1 MKIDLKKLFMG
12 FSLGVFS
19 FLGMVFLLYK
29 MYLPAIVVIVLAFL
43 VSRKIKV
50 KRFWILLL
58 VVSFLI
64 RLAAIVVFNFPQTTD
79 FKLMYECA
87 LKFVN
92 HDFSWNSTAY
102 FMMWPYQSGYVVY
115 EGLLLKL
122 INNIYF
128 LKVLNIIYESLLVVL
143 IYYFSRIFVKDE
155 SARVAAIL
163 FMIYPYNIYLGT
175 TLANHHIAT
184 ILSYLGIV
192 FLLSRKKKPYYFIV
206 AGILIGLSNVLRPEG
221 IIIIFS
227 YLLFMIFN
235 LKKDNFKKEVLGF
248 LILLVSYGGINLICS
263 NLIILSGVNN
273 DGLKNTNPLWKFV
286 LGFNGDSCGY
296 YDSND
301 EVYINDKEKELE
313 IIKERLNPSN
323 VGRLVLCK
331 TNRMWLSNKIDV
343 KDSSYDKA
351 YYIGNIKIKFNDLA
365 NVVSLTNHYIFLFVM
380 VMMILG
386 VFRNRKDIINNES
399 LFFLIMVVV
408 AYFVFLLIEIQPRY
422 LYLIHPSIF
431 ILSAYGIEEVMK
443 KLLILWEDI

>member
-102 FMMWPYQSGYVVY
+102 FMMWPYQSGFVVY

-143 IYYFSRIFVKDE
+143 IYYFSRRFVKDE

-163 FMIYPYNIYLGT
+163 FMVYPYNIYLGT

-301 EVYINDKEKELE
+301 EVYINNKEKELE

-443 KLLILWEDI
+443 KIKLKK

>member
-102 FMMWPYQSGYVVY
+102 FMMWPYQSGFVVY

-143 IYYFSRIFVKDE
+143 IYYFSRRFVKDE

-192 FLLSRKKKPYYFIV
+192 FLLSRKKKPYYFIA

-301 EVYINDKEKELE
+301 EVYINNKEKELE

-443 KLLILWEDI
+443 KIKLKK

>member
-1 MKIDLKKLFMG
+1 
-12 FSLGVFS
+12 
-19 FLGMVFLLYK
+19 MV
-29 MYLPAIVVIVLAFL
+29 
-43 VSRKIKV
+43 
-50 KRFWILLL
+50 
-58 VVSFLI
+58 
-64 RLAAIVVFNFPQTTD
+64 
-79 FKLMYECA
+79 
-87 LKFVN
+87 
-92 HDFSWNSTAY
+92 
-102 FMMWPYQSGYVVY
+102 
-115 EGLLLKL
+115 
-122 INNIYF
+122 
-128 LKVLNIIYESLLVVL
+128 
-143 IYYFSRIFVKDE
+143 
-155 SARVAAIL
+155 
-163 FMIYPYNIYLGT
+163 YPYNIYLGT

-192 FLLSRKKKPYYFIV
+192 FLLSRKKKPYYFIA

-263 NLIILSGVNN
+263 NLIILSGVNK

-431 ILSAYGIEEVMK
+431 ILSAYEIEEVMK
-443 KLLILWEDI
+443 KIKLKK

>member
-102 FMMWPYQSGYVVY
+102 FMMWPYQSGFVVY

-143 IYYFSRIFVKDE
+143 IYYFSRRFVKDE

-248 LILLVSYGGINLICS
+248 LILLVSYEGINLICS

-431 ILSAYGIEEVMK
+431 ILSAYEIEEVMK
-443 KLLILWEDI
+443 KIKLKK

>member
-29 MYLPAIVVIVLAFL
+29 MYLPTIVVIVLAFL

-58 VVSFLI
+58 VASFLI

-102 FMMWPYQSGYVVY
+102 FMMWPYQSGFVVY

-143 IYYFSRIFVKDE
+143 IYYFSRRFVKDE

-163 FMIYPYNIYLGT
+163 FMIYPYNIYIGT

-192 FLLSRKKKPYYFIV
+192 FLLSRKKKPYYFII

-221 IIIIFS
+221 IIVIFS

-235 LKKDNFKKEVLGF
+235 LKKDNFKKELLGF

-263 NLIILSGVNN
+263 NLIILSGVNK

-331 TNRMWLSNKIDV
+331 TNKMWLSNKIDV

-365 NVVSLTNHYIFLFVM
+365 DVVSLTNHYIFLFVIA
-380 VMMILG
+380 MMILG

-431 ILSAYGIEEVMK
+431 ILSAYGIEEILK
-443 KLLILWEDI
+443 KIKLKK

>member
-1 MKIDLKKLFMG
+1 MDLKKLFMG

-102 FMMWPYQSGYVVY
+102 FMMWPYQSGFVVY

-122 INNIYF
+122 VNNIYF
-128 LKVLNIIYESLLVVL
+128 LKVLNIIYESLLVLL
-143 IYYFSRIFVKDE
+143 IYYFSRRFVKDE

-192 FLLSRKKKPYYFIV
+192 FLLSRKKKPYYFII

-221 IIIIFS
+221 IIVIFS

-248 LILLVSYGGINLICS
+248 LILVVSYGGINLIYS
-263 NLIILSGVNN
+263 NLIILSGVNK

-365 NVVSLTNHYIFLFVM
+365 DVVSLTNHYIFLFVIA
-380 VMMILG
+380 MMILG

-431 ILSAYGIEEVMK
+431 ILSAYGIEEILK
-443 KLLILWEDI
+443 KIKLKK

>member
-1 MKIDLKKLFMG
+1 MDLKKLFMG

-64 RLAAIVVFNFPQTTD
+64 RLAAIIVFNFPQTTD

-102 FMMWPYQSGYVVY
+102 FMMWPYQSGFVVY

-143 IYYFSRIFVKDE
+143 IYYFSRRFVKDE

-163 FMIYPYNIYLGT
+163 FMVYPYNIYLGT

-263 NLIILSGVNN
+263 NLIILSGVKN

-296 YDSND
+296 YDYND
-301 EVYINDKEKELE
+301 EVYINNKEKELE

-443 KLLILWEDI
+443 KIKLKK

>member
-102 FMMWPYQSGYVVY
+102 FMMWPYQSGFVVY

-143 IYYFSRIFVKDE
+143 IYYFSRRFVKDE

-263 NLIILSGVNN
+263 NLIILSGVNK

-331 TNRMWLSNKIDV
+331 TNRMLLSNKIDV

-443 KLLILWEDI
+443 KIKLKK

>member
-29 MYLPAIVVIVLAFL
+29 MYLPAIMVIVLAFL

-92 HDFSWNSTAY
+92 HDFSWNSTPY
-102 FMMWPYQSGYVVY
+102 FMMWPYQSGFVVY

-143 IYYFSRIFVKDE
+143 IYYFSRRFVKDE

-163 FMIYPYNIYLGT
+163 FTVYPYNIYLGT

-263 NLIILSGVNN
+263 NLIILSGVNK

-365 NVVSLTNHYIFLFVM
+365 DVVSLTNHYIFLFAM
-380 VMMILG
+380 AMMILG
-386 VFRNRKDIINNES
+386 AFKNRKDIINNES

-431 ILSAYGIEEVMK
+431 ILSAYGIEEILK
-443 KLLILWEDI
+443 KIKLKK

>member
-102 FMMWPYQSGYVVY
+102 FMMWPYQSGFVVY

-143 IYYFSRIFVKDE
+143 IYYFSRRFVKDE

-443 KLLILWEDI
+443 KIKLKK

>member
-19 FLGMVFLLYK
+19 FLGMAFLLYK

-102 FMMWPYQSGYVVY
+102 FMMWPYQSGFVVY

-143 IYYFSRIFVKDE
+143 IYYFSRRFVKDE

-163 FMIYPYNIYLGT
+163 FMVYPYNIYLGT

-192 FLLSRKKKPYYFIV
+192 FLLSRKKKPYYFIA

-296 YDSND
+296 YDPND

-431 ILSAYGIEEVMK
+431 ILSAYEVEEVMK
-443 KLLILWEDI
+443 KIKLKK

>member
-64 RLAAIVVFNFPQTTD
+64 RLAAIIVFNFPQTTD

-102 FMMWPYQSGYVVY
+102 FMMWPYQSGFVVY

-143 IYYFSRIFVKDE
+143 IYYFSRRFVKDE

-163 FMIYPYNIYLGT
+163 FMVYPYNIYLGT

-192 FLLSRKKKPYYFIV
+192 FLLSRKKKPCYFIA

-263 NLIILSGVNN
+263 NLIILSGVNK

-296 YDSND
+296 YDSNA

-331 TNRMWLSNKIDV
+331 TNRMLLSNKIDV

-443 KLLILWEDI
+443 KIKLKK

>member
-1 MKIDLKKLFMG
+1 MDLKKLFMG

-102 FMMWPYQSGYVVY
+102 FMMWPYQSGFVVY

-143 IYYFSRIFVKDE
+143 IYYFSRRFVKDE

-163 FMIYPYNIYLGT
+163 FMVYPYNIYLGT

-192 FLLSRKKKPYYFIV
+192 FLLSRKKKPYYFIA

-443 KLLILWEDI
+443 KIKLKK

>member
-102 FMMWPYQSGYVVY
+102 FMMWPYQSGFVVY

-143 IYYFSRIFVKDE
+143 IYYFSRRFVKDE

-163 FMIYPYNIYLGT
+163 FMVYPYNIYLGT

-263 NLIILSGVNN
+263 NLIILSGVNK

-351 YYIGNIKIKFNDLA
+351 YCIGNIKIKFNDLA

-443 KLLILWEDI
+443 KIKLKK

>member
-12 FSLGVFS
+12 VSLGVFS

-102 FMMWPYQSGYVVY
+102 FMMWPYQSGFVVY

-143 IYYFSRIFVKDE
+143 IYYFSRRFVKEE

-163 FMIYPYNIYLGT
+163 FMVYPYNIYLGT

-192 FLLSRKKKPYYFIV
+192 FLLSRKKKPYYFII

-235 LKKDNFKKEVLGF
+235 LKKNNFKKEVLGF

-263 NLIILSGVNN
+263 NLIILSGVNK

-313 IIKERLNPSN
+313 VIKERLNPSN
-323 VGRLVLCK
+323 VGRVVLCK

-365 NVVSLTNHYIFLFVM
+365 DVVSLTNHYIFLFVM

-399 LFFLIMVVV
+399 LFFLITVVV

-431 ILSAYGIEEVMK
+431 ILSAYGIEEILK
-443 KLLILWEDI
+443 KIKLN

>member
-1 MKIDLKKLFMG
+1 MDLKKLFMG

-64 RLAAIVVFNFPQTTD
+64 RLAAIIVFNFPQTTD

-102 FMMWPYQSGYVVY
+102 FMMWPYQSGFVVY

-143 IYYFSRIFVKDE
+143 IYYFSRRFVKDE

-163 FMIYPYNIYLGT
+163 FMVYPYNIYLGT

-443 KLLILWEDI
+443 KIKLKK

>member
-64 RLAAIVVFNFPQTTD
+64 RLAAIVIFNFPQTTD

-102 FMMWPYQSGYVVY
+102 FMMWPYQSGFVVY

-143 IYYFSRIFVKDE
+143 IYYFSRRFVKDE

-163 FMIYPYNIYLGT
+163 FMVYPYNIYLGT

-263 NLIILSGVNN
+263 NLIILSGVKN

-296 YDSND
+296 YDYND
-301 EVYINDKEKELE
+301 EVYINNKKKELE

-431 ILSAYGIEEVMK
+431 ILSAYEIEEVMK
-443 KLLILWEDI
+443 KIKLKK